1 MATET
6 NATMWQAS
14 PEPMNRRTFLRRAAA
29 LGCSASAVAAFLA
42 ACGSAAAPGGS
53 TTTSTSTTS
62 TKATSTSA
70 ASTAAATT
78 ANTKAT
84 SAATSTSA
92 STSRAASSAT
102 TTSAAGSGSPVTAA
116 PTATAIGGK
125 HLTIT
130 AITLTYAVTPP
141 PNDGPG
147 LKLLNERFNID
158 FHPQL
163 IPQGS
168 YTEKLSA
175 VIAGGD
181 IPDIINF
188 FDAQQMGLFY
198 KWAGQGAFVAIDD
211 NLLKGFQTFKY
222 IADFVWNAV
231 TVKGKRYAIPQYY
244 PPYALSP
251 SIRQDWLDNLGLK
264 MPTTYDELK
273 QVALAFTQQDP
284 AKDGAKHYGIAMGAP
299 INPNYAMGAYW
310 NPGSWYHKDDKGNYL
325 PGTITEAWKSVIQF
339 HADLY
344 KEGALTR
351 DFAVMKNWPDVNKE
365 FYSGKAGIFI
375 GAPRGM
381 SQDYMKGLL
390 DIHPNAKPVPIYPF
404 KAPDGSDGFAATS
417 GYSGVSAISAKAAKD
432 PDKVQRI
439 LTLLDFNR
447 TFYPPDQQNP
457 QNADYD
463 WLMGHVGQG
472 YDMKDGKAVSRD
484 SSSNPQGLAPSSYMV
499 GGTAWPPTD
508 DAINYQDG
516 YTKEPRMGEWA
527 GALQKMWGE
536 TKPYHDPSVG
546 VISQTA
552 QAKGGDLSQFL
563 SDEQTKMISGQR
575 SIDTWDDMV
584 KEYLSKGGQQII
596 DETNQGIKDRG

>member
-1 MATET
+1 M
-6 NATMWQAS
+6 
-14 PEPMNRRTFLRRAAA
+14 
-29 LGCSASAVAAFLA
+29 
-42 ACGSAAAPGGS
+42 
-53 TTTSTSTTS
+53 
-62 TKATSTSA
+62 
-70 ASTAAATT
+70 
-78 ANTKAT
+78 
-84 SAATSTSA
+84 
-92 STSRAASSAT
+92 
-102 TTSAAGSGSPVTAA
+102 

-147 LKLLNERFNID
+147 LKQLNERFNID
-158 FHPQL
+158 FRPQL

-198 KWAGQGAFVAIDD
+198 KWAGQGAFLPIDD
-211 NLLKGFQTFKY
+211 SLLKGYQTFKY
-222 IADFVWNAV
+222 VADFVWNAV

-310 NPGSWYHKDDKGNYL
+310 NPGSWYHKDDKGNYQ
-325 PGTITEAWKSVIQF
+325 PGTITDAWKSVIQF

-344 KEGALTR
+344 KAGALTR

-390 DIHPNAKPVPIYPF
+390 DIHPNAMPVPIYPF
-404 KAPDGSDGFAATS
+404 KAPDGSYGYAATS

-432 PDKVQRI
+432 PETVQRI
-439 LTLLDFNR
+439 LALLDFNR
-447 TFYPPDQQNP
+447 KFYPPDQQNP
-457 QNADYD
+457 QNADFD
-463 WLMGHVGQG
+463 WLQGHVGQG
-472 YDMKDGKAVSRD
+472 YDMKDGKVVSRD

-499 GGTAWPPTD
+499 GGTSWPPTD
-508 DAINYQDG
+508 DAINYQAG
-516 YTKEPRMGEWA
+516 YTSQPRMGEWA

-563 SDEQTKMISGQR
+563 SDEQTKMIAGQR
-575 SIDTWDDMV
+575 SIDTWDDLV

-596 DETNQGIKDRG
+596 DETNQGIKERG